1 MSPLWLYRLF
11 TNVGGPLVE
20 GLLRRR
26 LSQGKEDAARI
37 SERRGVA
44 SLPRPDGKLI
54 WIHAA
59 SVGESQSSLAL
70 IAKLLEAEPETHV
83 LQTTGT
89 MTSAH
94 LMQER
99 LPPRSFHQFV
109 PVDRLSWVRAFLD
122 HWQPDIA
129 LWMESELWPNLV
141 QETARRN
148 IPSVLV
154 NARMS
159 RRSFG
164 RWRRFSG
171 TARKLLGTFS
181 LCLAQTEEQAD
192 FLRHLGASPV
202 QYLGN
207 LKFSAAALP
216 AELSALSNAKA
227 ELGDR
232 PLWLAAST
240 HPGEEEM
247 AADVHDRL
255 SMEWPDLLTVI
266 VPRHPARGDEI
277 AKALRARGR
286 SVSLESSGDG
296 FAGDIYVAD
305 TLGELGFFYRLATVA
320 FIGGSM
326 ASHGGHNP
334 LEAAQLDCAVVLG
347 PDMGNFATVASELL
361 DAGGALQVS
370 DGVAV
375 ADAVAKLLR
384 DPAAQARQAAAATQ
398 VASDN
403 AGAVVRIHEEITG
416 LMNGG

>member
-11 TNVGGPLVE
+11 TDVGGPLVD
-20 GLLRRR
+20 GFLRRR

-44 SLPRPDGKLI
+44 NRPRPDGKLI

-70 IAKLLEAEPETHV
+70 IAKFLEAEPETHV

-89 MTSAH
+89 LTSAH

-109 PVDRLSWVRAFLD
+109 PVDRLLWVRTFLD

-141 QETARRN
+141 QETARRK
-148 IPSVLV
+148 IPSILV

-159 RRSFG
+159 RRSFKH
-164 RWRRFSG
+164 WRRFSG

-192 FLRHLGASPV
+192 FLRCLGAAPV
-202 QYLGN
+202 KYLGN

-216 AELSALSNAKA
+216 VEISALDALKA

-240 HPGEEEM
+240 HPGEEKM

-255 SMEWPDLLTVI
+255 SVEWPNILTVI
-266 VPRHPARGDEI
+266 VPRHPVRGDEI
-277 AKALRARGR
+277 AKALRARGL
-286 SVSLESSGDG
+286 SVSLKSSNDGFSGDV
-296 FAGDIYVAD
+296 YVAD
-305 TLGELGFFYRLATVA
+305 TLGELGLFYRLANIT

-334 LEAAQLDCAVVLG
+334 LEAAQLDCAIVLG
-347 PDMGNFATVASELL
+347 PDMGNFATVARELL
-361 DAGGALQVS
+361 DVGGALQVS
-370 DGVAV
+370 DGTAI
-375 ADAVAKLLR
+375 ADAVAELLR
-384 DPAAQARQAAAATQ
+384 DPATRERQIKTAARVAA
-398 VASDN
+398 DN
-403 AGAVVRIHEEITG
+403 ADAVVRIHEEVAG

>member
-403 AGAVVRIHEEITG
+403 ADAVVRIHEEITG

>member
-305 TLGELGFFYRLATVA
+305 TLGELGFFYRLVTVA

-403 AGAVVRIHEEITG
+403 ADAVVRIHEEITG

>member
-1 MSPLWLYRLF
+1 MSPLWFYRLF
-11 TNVGGPLVE
+11 TNVGEPLVD

-26 LSQGKEDAARI
+26 LSQGKEDKARI

-44 SLPRPDGKLI
+44 NRPRPDGKLI

-59 SVGESQSSLAL
+59 SIGESQSSLAL
-70 IAKLLEAEPETHV
+70 IAKLLEAEPGTHV

-89 MTSAH
+89 LTSAH

-109 PVDRLSWVRAFLD
+109 PVDRLPWVKAFLD

-148 IPSVLV
+148 IPSILV

-159 RRSFG
+159 RRSFEH
-164 RWRRFSG
+164 WRRFSG

-181 LCLAQTEEQAD
+181 LCLAQTEEQVD
-192 FLRHLGASPV
+192 FLRCLGATPV
-202 QYLGN
+202 KYVGN
-207 LKFSAAALP
+207 LKFSATALP
-216 AELSALSNAKA
+216 AEISILATLKA

-255 SMEWPDLLTVI
+255 SVEWPNILTVI
-266 VPRHPARGDEI
+266 VPRHPVRGDDI
-277 AKALRARGR
+277 AKALRARGL
-286 SVSLESSGDG
+286 SVSLKSSDG
-296 FAGDIYVAD
+296 GSAGDVYVAD
-305 TLGELGFFYRLATVA
+305 TLGELGLFYRLANVT

-326 ASHGGHNP
+326 AAHGGHNP
-334 LEAAQLDCAVVLG
+334 LEAAQLDSAVVLG
-347 PDMGNFATVASELL
+347 PDMGNFATVARELL
-361 DAGGALQVS
+361 DVGGALQVN
-370 DGVAV
+370 DGTAV

-384 DPAAQARQAAAATQ
+384 DPATRERQAKAAAR
-398 VASDN
+398 VAADN
-403 AGAVVRIHEEITG
+403 ADAVVRIHEEIAG

>member
-1 MSPLWLYRLF
+1 MSPLWFYSLF
-11 TNVGGPLVE
+11 TNVAGPLVD

-37 SERRGVA
+37 TERRGVA
-44 SLPRPDGKLI
+44 NRPRPDGKLI

-70 IAKLLEAEPETHV
+70 IAKLLEAEPGTHV

-89 MTSAH
+89 LTSAH

-109 PVDRLSWVRAFLD
+109 PADRLPWVRAFLD

-129 LWMESELWPNLV
+129 LWMESELWPNLM
-141 QETARRN
+141 QETARRQ
-148 IPSVLV
+148 IPSILV

-159 RRSFG
+159 RRSFE
-164 RWRRFSG
+164 RWRWFSG

-192 FLRHLGASPV
+192 FLRRLGAEPV
-202 QYLGN
+202 KYLGN

-216 AELSALSNAKA
+216 VEISALDALKT
-227 ELGDR
+227 ELGGR

-240 HPGEEEM
+240 HPGEERM

-255 SMEWPDLLTVI
+255 LEEWPNILTVI
-266 VPRHPARGDEI
+266 VPRHPVRGDEI
-277 AKALRARGR
+277 AKVLRARGFC
-286 SVSLESSGDG
+286 VSLKSSDDG
-296 FAGDIYVAD
+296 LAGDVYVAD
-305 TLGELGFFYRLATVA
+305 TLGELGLFYRLANVT

-326 ASHGGHNP
+326 ASYGGHNP

-347 PDMGNFATVASELL
+347 PDMRNFATVARELL

-370 DGVAV
+370 EGTAV
-375 ADAVAKLLR
+375 AEAVARLLR
-384 DPAAQARQAAAATQ
+384 DSATRERQVKTAARVAADKA
-398 VASDN
+398 D
-403 AGAVVRIHEEITG
+403 AVVRIHEEIAG
-416 LMNGG
+416 LMNGR

>member
-11 TNVGGPLVE
+11 TNAGGPLID

-37 SERRGVA
+37 SERRGIA
-44 SLPRPDGKLI
+44 SRPRPDGKLI

-70 IAKLLEAEPETHV
+70 IEKLLEAEPETHV

-109 PVDRLSWVRAFLD
+109 PVDRLSWVRTFLD

-159 RRSFG
+159 QRSFG

-171 TARKLLGTFS
+171 TARKLLSSFS

-216 AELSALSNAKA
+216 AEVSALNEAKA

-255 SMEWPDLLTVI
+255 SVEWPDLLTVI

-286 SVSLESSGDG
+286 SASLKSSGDG

-305 TLGELGFFYRLATVA
+305 TLGELGLFYRLATVA

-347 PDMGNFATVASELL
+347 PDMGNFTTVARELL
-361 DAGGALQVS
+361 DAGGALQAS
-370 DGVAV
+370 DGAAV
-375 ADAVAKLLR
+375 AASVAKLLR
-384 DPAAQARQAAAATQ
+384 DPAAQVRQAEAAAQ

-403 AGAVVRIHEEITG
+403 ADAVVRIHEEIAG

>member
-1 MSPLWLYRLF
+1 MNPLWIYRLF
-11 TNVGGPLVE
+11 ANVGGPLVY

-26 LSQGKEDAARI
+26 LSQGKEDATRI

-44 SLPRPDGKLI
+44 SRLRPAGKLI

-70 IAKLLEAEPETHV
+70 IVKLLEAEPETHV

-89 MTSAH
+89 LTSAH

-99 LPPRSFHQFV
+99 LPPRSFHQFA
-109 PVDRLSWVRAFLD
+109 PVDRLPWVRTFLD

-141 QETARRN
+141 QETARRD

-171 TARKLLGTFS
+171 TARRLLGTFS

-192 FLRHLGASPV
+192 FLRCLGASPV
-202 QYLGN
+202 KYLGN
-207 LKFSAAALP
+207 LKFSAATLP
-216 AELSALSNAKA
+216 VDLSALDAVKA
-227 ELGDR
+227 ELGER
-232 PLWLAAST
+232 TLWLAAST
-240 HPGEEEM
+240 HPGEEET
-247 AADVHDRL
+247 AAEVHDHL
-255 SMEWPDLLTVI
+255 SAEWPDILTVI
-266 VPRHPARGDEI
+266 VPRHPVRGHEI
-277 AKALRARGR
+277 AKALRARGL
-286 SVSLESSGDG
+286 SVSLKSSGDG
-296 FAGDIYVAD
+296 LTGDIYVAD
-305 TLGELGFFYRLATVA
+305 TLGELGFFYRLSTIA

-347 PDMGNFATVASELL
+347 PDMGNFTTVARELL
-361 DAGGALQVS
+361 DAGGAQQVN
-370 DGVAV
+370 DAGAV
-375 ADAVAKLLR
+375 AAAVAKLLR
-384 DPAAQARQAAAATQ
+384 NPAARQEQAGAAAR
-398 VASDN
+398 VASEN
-403 AGAVVRIHEEITG
+403 ADAVIRIHEEIAG
-416 LMNGG
+416 LMNGE